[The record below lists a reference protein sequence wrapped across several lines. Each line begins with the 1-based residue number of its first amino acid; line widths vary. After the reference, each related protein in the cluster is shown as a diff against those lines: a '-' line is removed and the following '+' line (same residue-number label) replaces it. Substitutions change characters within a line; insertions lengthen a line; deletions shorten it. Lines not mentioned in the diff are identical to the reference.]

1 MARLAYPDPAS
12 APEKARK
19 LLEATP
25 PLNVFRMLLQAPT
38 CMRGFMTLGGAILQR
53 QQLDPRLR
61 ELAILR
67 VAALSNAGYEWTQHV
82 PIARAVGASDTEI
95 SAMESGAREGLD
107 PVARAVVRFT
117 EECVRDVRVSDPT
130 FAEARE
136 HLSEREV
143 AELVL
148 AIGFYMMVARWLETL
163 GVDHEK
169 SPPGWAAGFKPGR
182 PETTPTGA

>member
-1 MARLAYPDPAS
+1 MARLSYPDPAS
-12 APEKARK
+12 APEDARK
-19 LLEATP
+19 LLEAMP
-25 PLNVFRMLLQAPT
+25 AKLNVFRMLLQAPT
-38 CMRGFMTLGGAILQR
+38 CMRGFMSLGGSILQR

-67 VAALSNAGYEWTQHV
+67 VAALSKAGYEWTQHV
-82 PIARAVGASDTEI
+82 PIAKAVGATEAEVT
-95 SAMESGAREGLD
+95 AMEHGDVKGLD

-136 HLSEREV
+136 HLSEQEV

-148 AIGFYMMVARWLETL
+148 AIGYYMLVARWLETL
-163 GVDHEK
+163 GVDHEE
-169 SPPGWAAGFKPGR
+169 SRAEWVSSFR
-182 PETTPTGA
+182 PRNA